1 VTRRQCCF
9 SFCVCLW
16 IALTACAAPVSP
28 TLTPALDPVAQTL
41 ASLRQVNDHPLYV
54 MHYTGDYPDAPGQ
67 SQAAQSAWG
76 CSLFAA
82 LADPENMVYGRNFDW
97 EHSPALLLYTDPD
110 DGYASMSL
118 VNLGF
123 LGFDK
128 DEAENL
134 LTLPRE
140 QQEALLQTPFVPID
154 GMNEEGLVVGMAAVN
169 NSWHDP
175 DPTKPTIG
183 SLAIMRELLDHAE
196 TVDDAIALFEQYNI
210 DFTGGP
216 PIHYLIAD
224 ANGNAVLVE
233 FVQGERV
240 ILPNN
245 APWHAATN
253 FLLATAGA
261 DPRNA
266 CSRYRAIDESLTL
279 TEGRLNTADALALLQ
294 TVSQPDSTQWSVVY
308 HLTDKVANITLDRIE
323 TQVYV
328 FTFDDR

>member
-1 VTRRQCCF
+1 MTKWHIRL
-9 SFCVCLW
+9 SLLLILW
-16 IALTACAAPVSP
+16 LAACAAPISP
-28 TLTPALDPVAQTL
+28 ALTPDLDPVTQTL
-41 ASLRQVNDHPLYV
+41 ASLKRIAAHPLYV
-54 MHYTGDYPDAPGQ
+54 MHYTGDYPNTPGQ
-67 SQAAQSAWG
+67 SQAAQNAWG

-82 LADPENMVYGRNFDW
+82 LGDPENMIYGRNFDW
-97 EHSPALLLYTDPD
+97 EHSPALVLYTIPD
-110 DGYASMSL
+110 DGYASISL

-128 DEAENL
+128 DEAEDL

-140 QQEALLQTPFVPID
+140 QQETLLRTPFVPID

-183 SLAIMRELLDHAE
+183 SLAIMRELLDHAK
-196 TVDDAIALFEQYNI
+196 TVDEAIALFEQYNI

-233 FVQGERV
+233 FVQGER
-240 ILPNN
+240 ILIPNN
-245 APWHAATN
+245 ALWHAATN
-253 FLLATAGA
+253 FLLATAGD

-266 CSRYRAIDESLTL
+266 CPRYRAIDESLTL
-279 TEGRLNTADALALLQ
+279 TEGRLDTADALALLQ

-308 HLTDKVANITLDRIE
+308 DLSDKIVSIILDRIE
-323 TQVYV
+323 TQVYT

>member
-1 VTRRQCCF
+1 MTKRHIRLGLLLI
-9 SFCVCLW
+9 LW
-16 IALTACAAPVSP
+16 LAACAAPISP
-28 TLTPALDPVAQTL
+28 TPTPDLDPVTQTL
-41 ASLRQVNDHPLYV
+41 ASLKRIADHPLYV
-54 MHYTGDYPDAPGQ
+54 IHYTGNYPNTIGQ
-67 SQAAQSAWG
+67 SQAAQNAWG

-82 LADPENMVYGRNFDW
+82 LGDPENMIYGRNFDW
-97 EHSPALLLYTDPD
+97 EHSPALVLYTTPD
-110 DGYASMSL
+110 DGYASISL

-134 LTLPRE
+134 LTLPRK
-140 QQEALLQTPFVPID
+140 QQETLLHTPFVPID

-169 NSWHDP
+169 DSWHDP
-175 DPTKPTIG
+175 DPAKPTIG
-183 SLAIMRELLDHAE
+183 SLAIMRELLDHAR
-196 TVDDAIALFEQYNI
+196 TVDEAIALFEQYNI

-216 PIHYLIAD
+216 PVHYLIAD

-233 FVQGERV
+233 FVQGER
-240 ILPNN
+240 ILIPNN

-253 FLLATAGA
+253 FLLATAGD

-266 CSRYRAIDESLTL
+266 CPRYRAIDESLTL
-279 TEGRLNTADALALLQ
+279 TEGRLDTADALALLQ

-308 HLTDKVANITLDRIE
+308 DLSDKIVSIILDRIE
-323 TQVYV
+323 TQVYT